1 MIFEDCIAPG
11 TGKKSDVLMYEIAPH
26 SKEFASFRR
35 QAWSNLSPGGCGTF
49 HWEATKAYFNTC
61 KTKCRVDLSAQ
72 SFSNEERIYTHYHVQ
87 AVIIIFLDGDL
98 N

>member
-1 MIFEDCIAPG
+1 MIFEDCIARG

-49 HWEATKAYFNTC
+49 HKEVTSAYLTVIYTW
-61 KTKCRVDLSAQ
+61 KTKCRVDLSVQ
-72 SFSNEERIYTHYHVQ
+72 SFSNEERI
-87 AVIIIFLDGDL
+87 
-98 N
+98 